1 MGERIA
7 TPLGHL
13 LRCLRGQCTLISN
26 WRFSSPLSRKISRGG
41 LLLFLYILAGCG
53 AVEIDQIV
61 DLPANDTFE
70 LESAKSFV
78 VNVDG
83 ESLTLDSNE
92 GTIRQAL
99 IENDVSV
106 ADTDLVNPPLY
117 TPLEDGSTI
126 DIVRVVEELETI
138 ERGIPFERRIVRNE
152 TMSEDDDPIIVQPG
166 QNGLEELTVQIVYHD
181 GLEVE
186 RRVVQSVIVSDAQEE
201 ILMIGVD
208 ITSSAEVVRFGGVL
222 AFVNGGGA
230 QLFRGSN
237 GALEDINTAGILDKR
252 VFSLSPNGEY
262 LLYSLLDESNPDR
275 FNELYLI
282 ETAEG
287 GQPVKLGLDN
297 VLWADWN
304 PTASDPLQIAYS
316 TGVATSFAPG
326 WEAEN
331 TVWTVGITNTAI
343 ISSSIEQLVDA
354 YPATFGWWGGNY
366 AWSPDGS
373 SIGYSFADEV
383 GIISVPDDITDI
395 DITDPISETAQIPLD
410 EIEFDIRSDRQ
421 PLYQFTEYDTRSDW
435 VWVPNLSWSSDS
447 RYLVFTQHGGDE
459 TIADQFE
466 TIILDTELGLSG
478 QLLEGTG
485 IWSHILWPIASGDS
499 EETLLTF
506 LRATNSRD
514 TLSSSYTLWGMDRD
528 GSNARQLFPPVGVS
542 SRFPRD
548 PRFMVWNSVSGRDFI
563 FIFDGDLYWYN
574 LEANEV
580 TQLTNDDAQ
589 AALPSWA
596 PYGFA
601 AE

>member
-1 MGERIA
+1 MHNIAGLKRHALRKTAWGCLTLLITLLMGCA
-7 TPLGHL
+7 
-13 LRCLRGQCTLISN
+13 
-26 WRFSSPLSRKISRGG
+26 
-41 LLLFLYILAGCG
+41 
-53 AVEIDQIV
+53 AVEIDPIV
-61 DLPANDTFE
+61 ELPSSDAFDLET
-70 LESAKSFV
+70 AKSFV
-78 VNVDG
+78 VEIDG
-83 ESLTLDSNE
+83 ESITLESSE

-99 IENDVSV
+99 IENNIEVQDS
-106 ADTDLVNPPLY
+106 DLVTPPLY
-117 TPLEDGSTI
+117 TPLADGVAI
-126 DIVRVVEELETI
+126 EIVRVAEELETI

-152 TMSEDDDPIIVQPG
+152 TMAEDDDPIIIQAG

-208 ITSSAEVVRFGGVL
+208 ITSSAEIVRFGGVL

-237 GALEDINTAGILDKR
+237 GALEDINTVGILDKR
-252 VFSLSPNGEY
+252 VFSLSPDGEY
-262 LLYSLLDESNPDR
+262 LLFSTLDESNPDR
-275 FNELYLI
+275 FNDLFLVP
-282 ETAEG
+282 TATG
-287 GQPVKLGLDN
+287 SQPVKLGLSN

-304 PTASDPLQIAYS
+304 PVASDPLQIAYS
-316 TGVATSFAPG
+316 TGMATSFAPG

-343 ISSSIEQLVDA
+343 ISSSIQQLVDA

-373 SIGYSFADEV
+373 QIGYSFADEV
-383 GIISVPDDITDI
+383 GVISVPENITEI
-395 DITDPISETAQIPLD
+395 DISTSISISETEALD
-410 EIEFDIRSDRQ
+410 LSEVEFEILSNRQ
-421 PLYQFTEYDTRSDW
+421 SLYQFTEYDTRSDW
-435 VWVPNLSWSSDS
+435 VWVPNLSWSPDS
-447 RYLVFTQHGGDE
+447 RYLVFTQHGGEE
-459 TIADQFE
+459 TIADRFE
-466 TIILDTELGLSG
+466 TVILDTELGLSG
-478 QLLEGTG
+478 QLLEETG
-485 IWSHILWPIASGDS
+485 IWSHIIWPSGS
-499 EETLLTF
+499 EENALLTF

-514 TLSSSYTLWGMDRD
+514 TLSSSYTLWGVDRD